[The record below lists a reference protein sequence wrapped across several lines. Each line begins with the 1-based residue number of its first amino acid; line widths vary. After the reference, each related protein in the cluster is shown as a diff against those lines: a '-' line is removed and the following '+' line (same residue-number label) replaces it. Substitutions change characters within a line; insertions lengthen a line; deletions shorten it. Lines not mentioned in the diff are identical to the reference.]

1 MTMRPTPRDW
11 LGAGILA
18 LVLVGLIAL
27 LVAAAMGAAA
37 ATATALRSLPAV

>member
-1 MTMRPTPRDW
+1 MGPTPRDW

-27 LVAAAMGAAA
+27 LVAAAMGADGGTA
-37 ATATALRSLPAV
+37 ATLRSLLAA